1 MNEGPASVHAGPF
14 GSALAFRQRRA
25 RRLRT
30 FVGVERI
37 VLPDGRTLEYL
48 IEGPP
53 GGLPLVLH
61 HGTPS
66 GAVRYGPLF
75 ESALRHGLRLVEPSR
90 PGYGGSSPHPGRRV
104 ADVAADT
111 AALLDSLGAPHF
123 VTVGWSGG
131 GPHALA
137 CAALLPGRCVGAA
150 TIAGV
155 APYDAKG
162 LDWLAG
168 MGDENIAEFQA
179 AAAGVQPLDK
189 FLTGMAGDL
198 SRVTADDVVAAF
210 GDLLSEVD
218 KRALTG
224 GLADY
229 LAESTRYAVS
239 AGIAGWREDDLAFL
253 ADWGFPLADIRVP
266 VAIWQGDQDRMV
278 PPAHGHWLAHH
289 VPGAEVH
296 LSPDEGH
303 LSLIA
308 GFDQIVDNL
317 LAHIAV

>member
-1 MNEGPASVHAGPF
+1 M
-14 GSALAFRQRRA
+14 
-25 RRLRT
+25 
-30 FVGVERI
+30 ERI

-48 IEGPP
+48 VEGPP
-53 GGLPLVLH
+53 GALPLVLH

-66 GAVRYGPLF
+66 GAVRFAPIVD
-75 ESALRHGLRLVEPSR
+75 SALRHGLRIVEASR
-90 PGYGGSSPHPGRRV
+90 PGYGGSTPHPGRRV

-111 AALLDSLGAPHF
+111 AALLDGLEAAHF

-137 CAALLPGRCVGAA
+137 CAALLPGRCAGAA

-155 APYDAKG
+155 APYDASG
-162 LDWLAG
+162 LDWLDG
-168 MGDENIAEFQA
+168 MGEENIAEFQA
-179 AAAGVQPLDK
+179 AADGVQPLDK
-189 FLTGMAGDL
+189 FLSGMADDL

-224 GLADY
+224 GFADY

-253 ADWGFPLADIRVP
+253 ADWGFPLTDIRVP

-296 LSPDEGH
+296 LNPDEGH

-308 GFDQIVDNL
+308 NFDAIVENL
-317 LAHIAV
+317 LAHITV

>member
-1 MNEGPASVHAGPF
+1 ME
-14 GSALAFRQRRA
+14 
-25 RRLRT
+25 RL
-30 FVGVERI
+30 

-48 IEGPP
+48 VEGPT

-66 GAVRYGPLF
+66 GATRYAPIF
-75 ESALRHGLRLVEPSR
+75 ESAVRHGLRIVLASR

-111 AALLDSLGAPHF
+111 AALLDGLEAAHF

-137 CAALLPGRCVGAA
+137 CAALLPGRCAGAA

-155 APYDAKG
+155 APYAAPG
-162 LDWLAG
+162 LDWLDG
-168 MGDENIAEFQA
+168 MGEENIVEFEA
-179 AAAGVQPLDK
+179 AAQGVQALDAVLTDMAAPL
-189 FLTGMAGDL
+189 A
-198 SRVTADDVVAAF
+198 RVTADDVVEAF

-218 KRALTG
+218 KQALAG
-224 GLADY
+224 GFADY
-229 LAESTRYAVS
+229 LAETTRYAVS

-253 ADWGFPLADIRVP
+253 SDWGFPLTDIRVP
-266 VAIWQGDQDRMV
+266 LAIWQGDQDRMV
-278 PPAHGHWLAHH
+278 PPAHGHWLAGHL
-289 VPGAEVH
+289 PGAEVH
-296 LSPDEGH
+296 LLPAEGH

-308 GFDQIVDNL
+308 DIDTIIENL
-317 LAHIAV
+317 LAHVTV